1 MALQSH
7 GCICRNKL
15 SPILPN
21 SPRKQPVGDEQPVT
35 PRDDLMDAAGER
47 APKTPR
53 LEDSPDQQRILQVT
67 STDLELHAHE
77 DSPVKFEFMM
87 IMWITWKR

>member
-1 MALQSH
+1 
-7 GCICRNKL
+7 
-15 SPILPN
+15 
-21 SPRKQPVGDEQPVT
+21 
-35 PRDDLMDAAGER
+35 MDAAGER